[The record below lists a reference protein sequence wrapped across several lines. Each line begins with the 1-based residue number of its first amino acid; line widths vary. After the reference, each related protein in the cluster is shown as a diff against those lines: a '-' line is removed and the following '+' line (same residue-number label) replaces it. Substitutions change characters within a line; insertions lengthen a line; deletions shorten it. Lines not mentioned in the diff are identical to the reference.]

1 METLPPI
8 RWAPAAGLIWMQYD
22 DSDNWVVY
30 NPASA
35 TVHLLT
41 PSARLLWELLAGA
54 RTHAI
59 EDLALVLAG
68 GVGQASL
75 EELKSVTAEMVAF
88 MDDAGLIR
96 PVSF

>member
-1 METLPPI
+1 
-8 RWAPAAGLIWMQYD
+8 MQYD

-68 GVGQASL
+68 GVGQA
-75 EELKSVTAEMVAF
+75 
-88 MDDAGLIR
+88 
-96 PVSF
+96 